1 LSLHPRQALRIS
13 ENHGLPFSP
22 TPRRMK
28 SKFKKWLPDPASVRA
43 NRWLRWM
50 GPVLNH
56 PRLWHFSRKG
66 IAMGLALG
74 IFFGLLIPVAQI
86 PFAATMAVVL
96 RANLPMAVASTLV
109 TNPVTFGP
117 VYYGAYRL
125 GKAILGQEALSEQ
138 EALKAL
144 NKAHKAPAA
153 SDKSWPERMK
163 LWLKQFGKIG
173 KPLVVGL
180 AIVATASGLLVYFL
194 ASGAWALRTRWA
206 RRQRVQQRAKAAAA
220 AAISTPP
227 KAKGGLRESGEDA

>member
-1 LSLHPRQALRIS
+1 
-13 ENHGLPFSP
+13 
-22 TPRRMK
+22 MK

-74 IFFGLLIPVAQI
+74 VFFGLLIPIAQI

-125 GKAILGQEALSEQ
+125 GKTILGQEALSEQ
-138 EALKAL
+138 DALKAL
-144 NKAHKAPAA
+144 NKAHTAPVA
-153 SDKSWPERMK
+153 SDKSWTERMK

-194 ASGAWALRTRWA
+194 ASGVWALRTRWA
-206 RRQRVQQRAKAAAA
+206 RRQRIKKRVKAAATATIA
-220 AAISTPP
+220 APSQPDN
-227 KAKGGLRESGEDA
+227 GLKEGKKEA